1 MTSNNN
7 KVYYIAGV
15 WDLFHVGH
23 LNAIKKARKIA
34 GSDTLIVGVVTDSSA
49 KEYKGIVPIISYS
62 QRKAIIEILSF
73 PDQVV
78 KQNVQFSVE
87 QMKKL
92 KVDAVLL
99 GDDWRKKMPTRLKR
113 MSSVIKIIY
122 LPRTK
127 RISSFLIK
135 KKIICEAIK

>member
-1 MTSNNN
+1 MTSNN

-23 LNAIKKARKIA
+23 LNAIKKARKTA
-34 GSDTLIVGVVTDSSA
+34 ESNTLIVGVVTDSSA

-62 QRKAIIEILSF
+62 QRKAIIEALIF
-73 PDQVV
+73 PDRVV
-78 KQNVQFSVE
+78 RQNVQFSVE

-92 KVDAVLL
+92 KVNVVLL
-99 GDDWRKKMPTRLKR
+99 GDDWQKKMPPRLKK

-135 KKIICEAIK
+135 KKIRQ

>member
-1 MTSNNN
+1 MTSN
-7 KVYYIAGV
+7 KIYYIAGV

-34 GSDTLIVGVVTDSSA
+34 KSNTLIVGVVTDSSA
-49 KEYKGIVPIISYS
+49 KEYKGFAPIISYL
-62 QRKAIIEILSF
+62 QRKTIIEALSF
-73 PDQVV
+73 PDRVV
-78 KQNVQFSVE
+78 RQNDQFNVE

-92 KVDAVLL
+92 KVNVVLL
-99 GDDWRKKMPTRLKR
+99 GDDWRKKMPPHLKR
-113 MSSVIKIIY
+113 MCSVIKIIY

-135 KKIICEAIK
+135 KKIRQ